1 MTFTTILGGLLILF
15 AIYSLA
21 ASSGLFAERSGTINL
36 SINGAMIMGAVGY
49 VAASKLLVDSIGH
62 LEWYV
67 PIIALM
73 VSVVL
78 SIMIT
83 SLLSFAAINLKGNQV
98 IIGTAINVLAPI
110 ISLVILIL
118 VSKGQQ
124 ILPTTDYQMIT
135 VFVVDFGIPA
145 WGIQAII
152 ASIVM
157 VIMGL
162 MFYIMKF
169 TTFGLRLRAA
179 GENPH
184 ALAAAGVSV
193 VKIKHLAMLLS
204 GVMAGLAGGIAV
216 SSFIKFS
223 SYNSS
228 IFGMGFIALA
238 ILILGQWRMHW
249 IILGAFIFSGIYIV
263 ANSYAF
269 KLADNRWYLYMIP
282 YVAILITLPLFSMRS
297 AAPKAAGIPYENTG
311 R

>member
-1 MTFTTILGGLLILF
+1 MSATSIIGGLLILF

-49 VAASKLLVDSIGH
+49 IAMSKILVDAIGH

-67 PIIALM
+67 PILSLM
-73 VSVVL
+73 VSIVL
-78 SIMIT
+78 SVLIT
-83 SLLSFAAINLKGNQV
+83 SLLSVAAINLKGNHV
-98 IIGTAINVLAPI
+98 IVGTAVNVLAPI
-110 ISLVILIL
+110 ISLLILIAI
-118 VSKGQQ
+118 SNGQQ

-152 ASIVM
+152 ASIVV
-157 VIMGL
+157 VIIGG
-162 MFYIMKF
+162 MFYLMKF
-169 TTFGLRLRAA
+169 TSFGLRLRAA

-184 ALAAAGVSV
+184 SLAAAGVSV
-193 VKIKHLAMLLS
+193 IKIKHLAMLIS
-204 GVMAGLAGGIAV
+204 GILAGLAGGIAV
-216 SSFIKFS
+216 STFIRFS

-238 ILILGQWRMHW
+238 ILILGQWRMQW
-249 IILGAFIFSGIYIV
+249 VILGAFAFSLIYILTYT
-263 ANSYAF
+263 YAF
-269 KLADNRWYLYMIP
+269 KLEDNKWYLYMIP
-282 YVAILITLPLFSMRS
+282 YVAILVTLPLFSMKS
-297 AAPKAAGIPYENTG
+297 SAPKAAGIPYENTG